1 MVCDCLL
8 TPAGGNGGRYSGGVE
23 VVVIMKERLTTVREN
38 PNGGVE
44 GEDKYPALC
53 GNDSMV

>member
-1 MVCDCLL
+1 M
-8 TPAGGNGGRYSGGVE
+8 GGRGGVE

-38 PNGGVE
+38 PNAGAD

-53 GNDSMV
+53 GNDAMV